1 MAITYTWEITSLKTK
16 NETLGDGV
24 VLPNAV
30 CQTYWKKIGTD
41 ENGNEGTFSGATPF
55 SAANLTEENFK
66 QFDTLTEEIV
76 LGWIQAIVVGG
87 YEEHVN
93 GQIQKQIDEKVTPIV
108 ESAMPWAP
116 VVEAEPSPEPAPVE
130 EPAE

>member
-1 MAITYTWEITSLKTK
+1 MAITYTWEISSLKTK
-16 NETLGDGV
+16 NETLNDGV

-55 SAANLTEENFK
+55 SAANLTAENFQK
-66 QFDTLTEEIV
+66 FDTLTEEIV
-76 LGWIQAIVVGG
+76 LGWVQAIVVGG

-93 GQIQKQIDEKVTPIV
+93 AQIQKQIDEKVTPV
-108 ESAMPWAP
+108 TEAAMPWAP
-116 VVEAEPSPEPAPVE
+116 AGVEVKAPE
-130 EPAE
+130 

>member
-1 MAITYTWEITSLKTK
+1 MAITYIWEITSLKTK

-41 ENGNEGTFSGATPF
+41 ENGNQGTFSGATPF
-55 SAANLTEENFK
+55 SAANLTEESFK

-76 LGWIQAIVVGG
+76 LGWIQAIVVDG

-93 GQIQKQIDEKVTPIV
+93 GQIQKQIDEKVTPIT
-108 ESAMPWAP
+108 ESAMPWAA
-116 VVEAEPSPEPAPVE
+116 VVEAEEVVE
-130 EPAE
+130 

>member
-108 ESAMPWAP
+108 ESAMPWAS
-116 VVEAEPSPEPAPVE
+116 AVE
-130 EPAE
+130 ETLDAPEQ

>member
-41 ENGNEGTFSGATPF
+41 ENGNEGAFSGATPF

-76 LGWIQAIVVGG
+76 LGWIQALVIEG

-116 VVEAEPSPEPAPVE
+116 VVEEGAPE
-130 EPAE
+130 

>member
-1 MAITYTWEITSLKTK
+1 MAVTYTWEVLSLKTK

-41 ENGNEGTFSGATPF
+41 EDGNEGTFSGATPF
-55 SAANLTEENFK
+55 SADNLSEENFL

-76 LGWIQAIVVGG
+76 LGWIQGIVVDG

-93 GQIQKQIDEKVTPIV
+93 GQIQKQIDEQVTPITDT
-108 ESAMPWAP
+108 AMPWAP
-116 VVEAEPSPEPAPVE
+116 EDAEDTPPLPA
-130 EPAE
+130 

>member
-16 NETLGDGV
+16 NETLGDVV

-41 ENGNEGTFSGATPF
+41 DNGNEGTFSGATPF

-108 ESAMPWAP
+108 ESAMPWAA
-116 VVEAEPSPEPAPVE
+116 VVEAEEV
-130 EPAE
+130 AE

>member
-30 CQTYWKKIGTD
+30 CQSYWKKIGTD
-41 ENGNEGTFSGATPF
+41 ADGNEGTFSGATPF
-55 SAANLTEENFK
+55 SAANLTEE
-66 QFDTLTEEIV
+66 IV
-76 LGWIQAIVVGG
+76 LGWIQAIVVDG
-87 YEEHVN
+87 YEDHVN
-93 GQIQKQIDEKVTPIV
+93 GQIQKQSDEKVTPIV

-116 VVEAEPSPEPAPVE
+116 VVEEPAPV
-130 EPAE
+130 